1 MPRRSDSRSKMIHA
15 AAELFRQRGYHA
27 TALSDVIQASGA
39 PRGST
44 YFHFPGG
51 KQELARE
58 VIALAGDEIE
68 QMAAAA
74 AASCDGPGSFVR
86 ALGDMV
92 AARLEGSG
100 YRSGCAIATMVLEL
114 APENED
120 ISTDFEK
127 VFARWRK
134 ALAGPFVT
142 WRITPARAADLA
154 DLVMS
159 VFEGALVV
167 SRAARRI
174 DSFTTAIEALAELV
188 EREPRRT
195 ADSVRTVRPYAT
207 EPTSVSAPGY
217 GPSHP
222 GTPNVDG
229 AVSV

>member
-1 MPRRSDSRSKMIHA
+1 MPRRSDSRAKMIDA

-27 TALSDVIQASGA
+27 TAFSDVIQASGA

-51 KQELARE
+51 KQELASE
-58 VIALAGDEIE
+58 AIALAGDEIE
-68 QMAAAA
+68 QMVAAAA
-74 AASCDGPGSFVR
+74 ARCDGPGSFVR

-114 APENED
+114 APQNED
-120 ISTDFEK
+120 LSGEFEK
-127 VFARWRK
+127 VFGRWCE
-134 ALAGPFVT
+134 ALAREFAVRG
-142 WRITPARAADLA
+142 ITPGRAAELA

-174 DSFTTAIEALAELV
+174 DSFTTATETLAELV
-188 EREPRRT
+188 EREPR
-195 ADSVRTVRPYAT
+195 SVTPVDRAAG
-207 EPTSVSAPGY
+207 PTTHAMP
-217 GPSHP
+217 P
-222 GTPNVDG
+222 
-229 AVSV
+229 

>member
-27 TALSDVIQASGA
+27 TAFSDVIQASGA

-58 VIALAGDEIE
+58 AIALAGDEIE
-68 QMAAAA
+68 QMVAAAA
-74 AASCDGPGSFVR
+74 ARCDSPGSFVR
-86 ALGDMV
+86 TLGDMV
-92 AARLEGSG
+92 AGRLEGSG

-114 APENED
+114 APQNED
-120 ISTDFEK
+120 LSSDFEK
-127 VFARWRK
+127 VFARWREV
-134 ALAGPFVT
+134 LARQFVT
-142 WRITPARAADLA
+142 WRIAPGRATDLA

-174 DSFTTAIEALAELV
+174 DSFGTAIEALAELV
-188 EREPRRT
+188 GREPRRT
-195 ADSVRTVRPYAT
+195 ADPVRAT
-207 EPTSVSAPGY
+207 SADPA
-217 GPSHP
+217 SC
-222 GTPNVDG
+222 
-229 AVSV
+229 